1 VTTTTLTLSASI
13 VFDGGSVHLDI
24 EDANL
29 DQLTDQ
35 EHLLLDVLTMA
46 FALADRIDHPV
57 DDAPQRVTD
66 LTGTADRAPVVTAAP
81 IADVDRGTLRD
92 PSAPKNPAKP
102 RKATASAKPG
112 KATGPKSGPNAKGS
126 IAAPGTTMRAI
137 LDTLADHGGRWE
149 GTSQTLATA
158 AGSTPASGAKLIRTL
173 ADAGLCTIERSGPR
187 TVTAVALTGAGWRHL
202 DRTPGTGP
210 LHAIVTTEP
219 DPVPADDVAHPV
231 DLATLPRERKTGV
244 DHDAARAAAASA
256 L

>member
-1 VTTTTLTLSASI
+1 MIPTTLTLSASI
-13 VFDGGSVHLDI
+13 DFDGGSVRLDI

-35 EHLLLDVLTMA
+35 EHLVLDVLTMA

-57 DDAPQRVTD
+57 DEAPERVTD

-81 IADVDRGTLRD
+81 VTDEARDR
-92 PSAPKNPAKP
+92 AKP
-102 RKATASAKPG
+102 RKAPASPKPG

-126 IAAPGTTMRAI
+126 IAAPGTVMRAI

-173 ADAGLCTIERSGPR
+173 ADAGLCAIERSGPR

-202 DRTPGTGP
+202 DRTPGSGP
-210 LHAIVTTEP
+210 LHALVTTEP
-219 DPVPADDVAHPV
+219 DPVPANDVAHPV